1 MLRVNRFA
9 AAMDM
14 MAAGTSAP
22 TPMAA
27 YAMPAHQSGN
37 IVSNSTGTMVLPSP
51 PIGLTPKPMATYPS
65 SASTAS
71 TSAYSGT
78 AAMLRWTVAR
88 LRAASTPVTACGYRN
103 MPRAEP
109 RISVTYPLYPVG
121 GSSRPSAGDGVCA
134 YRCAAAWN
142 IPANP
147 FIVIATTST
156 AASAVHS
163 SRMSLAMEISAGAR
177 SPDRNVHTASSA
189 NAAVSGQDP
198 VMPIA
203 LSTASIPM
211 SCSATYGM
219 VATIPVSAT
228 APASQRESNLARTNS
243 AGVTNPCA

>member
-65 SASTAS
+65 SA
-71 TSAYSGT
+71 
-78 AAMLRWTVAR
+78 
-88 LRAASTPVTACGYRN
+88 
-103 MPRAEP
+103 
-109 RISVTYPLYPVG
+109 
-121 GSSRPSAGDGVCA
+121 
-134 YRCAAAWN
+134 
-142 IPANP
+142 
-147 FIVIATTST
+147 
-156 AASAVHS
+156 
-163 SRMSLAMEISAGAR
+163 
-177 SPDRNVHTASSA
+177 

-243 AGVTNPCA
+243 AGVTNPCACVTDHSRAATTYTNGVVTSANPTAKKPPPPIAYTSAGTATNVYAVYRSPPSRNQVTQLPKARPPSPHCSR